1 VDQVLLIYPL
11 VIIIISFFLFINN
24 NNNLTT
30 SLPHI
35 YNNQSPKM
43 HFTKTLAGL
52 LIGVASLAGF
62 ANAAAIPTSDISDAK
77 RDAGSQ
83 LLARWTAPAGFSGV
97 QMSNSAGEISAG
109 NGLFTEGLVTCIG
122 VVVTGTSL
130 DAIRNTRF
138 MAHLTGSWFM
148 METQWTAFQDLIEQA
163 DIQNKRA
170 WVSIPTTSG
179 MDSSMQSQT
188 DEAISNVLD
197 RINSL
202 AGNPTQAN
210 HPYEMPQTLP
220 AGTMWVTNQNEVF
233 MGGAYYP

>member
-1 VDQVLLIYPL
+1 VLLLYPL
-11 VIIIISFFLFINN
+11 IIIIISFFLFINYN
-24 NNNLTT
+24 NNSTTT
-30 SLPHI
+30 SPHL

-43 HFTKTLAGL
+43 QFTKTLAAL
-52 LIGVASLAGF
+52 LVGVASLAGF

-77 RDAGSQ
+77 RDAGSR

-97 QMSNSAGEISAG
+97 QMSNSAGEFSAG
-109 NGLFTEGLVTCIG
+109 NGLYTEGLVTCIG
-122 VVVTGTSL
+122 VVVTGTPPN
-130 DAIRNTRF
+130 AIRNTRF

-148 METQWTAFQDLIEQA
+148 METQWTAFQSLIEQA
-163 DIQNKRA
+163 DIQDKRA

-197 RINSL
+197 RINTL

-210 HPYEMPQTLP
+210 HPFEMPQTLP